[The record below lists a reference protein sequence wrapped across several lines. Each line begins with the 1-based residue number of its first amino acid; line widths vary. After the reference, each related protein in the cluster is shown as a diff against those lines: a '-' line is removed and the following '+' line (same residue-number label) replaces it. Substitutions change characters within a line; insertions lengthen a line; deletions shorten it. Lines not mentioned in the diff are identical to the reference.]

1 MNKQTDYKKL
11 SDKELYSI
19 CKKYGALT
27 LEARRKFASTL
38 PEVKRRKLYKRRNY
52 NSIYEF
58 AAKLAGMSKSAV
70 DDTLWTMRK
79 IEDKPKLKQ
88 IAIEKG
94 VNRIK
99 PVANIATKE
108 TDEFWAKKA
117 QDMSQNVLRTY
128 IQETNARKIDPDFW
142 VNPKTQPEN
151 STEVRI
157 TIKLKRELADKLK
170 KQGDLN
176 KMMEKFLDFIESET
190 ENETGTES
198 KPAKIEK
205 PKSSKTK
212 SRHIP
217 KRIKKYVQ
225 KKTNGKCAFPG
236 CCKKAKILHHTQRF
250 ALEKIHDPDKIA
262 LLCTEHERLA
272 HLGLIENEN
281 KKTTEW
287 KLRKEPDKTNEKQF
301 IDQMVWL
308 NR

>member
-1 MNKQTDYKKL
+1 MDYKNL
-11 SDKELYSI
+11 SDKELYAT
-19 CKKYGALT
+19 CKKYGLLT
-27 LEARRKFASTL
+27 LDARRKFASTL
-38 PEVKRRKLYKRRNY
+38 PEVQRRKLYKKRNF

-79 IEDKPKLKQ
+79 VEDKPELKRV
-88 IAIEKG
+88 AIEKG
-94 VNRIK
+94 VNRVK

-108 TDEFWAKKA
+108 TDAFWAKKA
-117 QDMSQNVLRTY
+117 QSMSQNVLRTY
-128 IQETNARKIDPDFW
+128 IQETNARKTEPNFW

-157 TIKLKRELADKLK
+157 TIKLKRGLVDRLK

-176 KMMEKFLDFIESET
+176 EMMEKFLDFVEKEKDIKEAEKLSVSEVS
-190 ENETGTES
+190 EIN
-198 KPAKIEK
+198 K
-205 PKSSKTK
+205 PKPVKTK

-217 KRIKKYVQ
+217 IKIKRHVMN
-225 KKTNGKCAFPG
+225 KTNGKCAFPG

-250 ALEKIHDPDKIA
+250 ALEKIHDPDKITP
-262 LLCTEHERLA
+262 LCTEHECLA

-281 KKTTEW
+281 RKTIEW
-287 KLRKEPDKTNEKQF
+287 KLRKEPDKTDVKQF

-308 NR
+308 RR